1 MLRATRACCFHSHVW
16 LLSIPLFLT
25 LQAKEATKKPT
36 KAKAA
41 EAPPTKEPA
50 KKGKRA
56 KAAAV
61 ISSSDEDSDSV
72 SKKPAAVKKTKISKV
87 LVPRHPL
94 LQSTAN
100 GLIRLCHEI
109 YQNSKIRNRHQIEG
123 NIK

>member
-1 MLRATRACCFHSHVW
+1 MQTSWTCVLSRDTKLITCSSFVFINTSDCYPFRYFH
-16 LLSIPLFLT
+16 

-41 EAPPTKEPA
+41 EAPPIKEPA

-61 ISSSDEDSDSV
+61 ISSSDDDSDSA
-72 SKKPAAVKKTKISKV
+72 SKKPAAVKKTKIAK
-87 LVPRHPL
+87 VPRHPL

-100 GLIRLCHEI
+100 GLLGLCDEI
-109 YQNSKIRNRHQIEG
+109 
-123 NIK
+123 